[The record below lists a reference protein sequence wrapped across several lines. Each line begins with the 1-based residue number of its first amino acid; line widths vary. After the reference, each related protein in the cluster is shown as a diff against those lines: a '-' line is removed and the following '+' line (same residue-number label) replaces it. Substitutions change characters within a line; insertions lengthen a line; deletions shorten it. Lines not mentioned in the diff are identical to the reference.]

1 MSDRFTSERQ
11 LGQKALQNSSQAYD
25 KQLLSK
31 IGGPNTPTRTTA
43 PPLPSGNSQ
52 DPAAD
57 THASSHKLNGQLK
70 PLTVPATS
78 PGYSG
83 WRSPGFDSADSYR
96 SRYGS
101 ISTPGPL
108 DETSSQHRGSYDH
121 SIFSDPEFVG
131 MEENGMRDLNINERS
146 PAESEDYQLGPK
158 GGLKRRASSPPSEA
172 ARDDR
177 PIPTGHN
184 DLYHPNARQSE
195 LHSFAFSVNPKL
207 TVLRWVRKPT

>member
-43 PPLPSGNSQ
+43 PPLPSGNTQ

-57 THASSHKLNGQLK
+57 AHASSHKLNGQLK

-121 SIFSDPEFVG
+121 SIFSEQWWHRRSGKPFFV
-131 MEENGMRDLNINERS
+131 
-146 PAESEDYQLGPK
+146 
-158 GGLKRRASSPPSEA
+158 
-172 ARDDR
+172 
-177 PIPTGHN
+177 
-184 DLYHPNARQSE
+184 
-195 LHSFAFSVNPKL
+195 SFQI
-207 TVLRWVRKPT
+207 